1 MIQMSP
7 QTRIMVAI
15 EPINFQKRMD
25 GTAGIC
31 RALFERDPFDGVI
44 YVFRNRRA
52 TMIRLYFFDG
62 LVEWCC
68 DLRIAKGK
76 FPHWPED
83 RQPLTGIKAHELI
96 LLIKG
101 ANPTTTKVL
110 PEWKKMG

>member
-1 MIQMSP
+1 MIQMTS
-7 QTRIMVAI
+7 QTQIMAAI
-15 EPINFQKRMD
+15 QPINFRKRMD

-31 RALFERDPFDGVI
+31 RAQFERDPYDGVI
-44 YVFRNRRA
+44 YAFRNKRS

-76 FPHWPED
+76 FPYWPKD
-83 RQPLTGIKAHELI
+83 KKPLTGIKAHELI

-101 ANPTTTKVL
+101 ANPERAKVL
-110 PEWKKMG
+110 PEWKRIG